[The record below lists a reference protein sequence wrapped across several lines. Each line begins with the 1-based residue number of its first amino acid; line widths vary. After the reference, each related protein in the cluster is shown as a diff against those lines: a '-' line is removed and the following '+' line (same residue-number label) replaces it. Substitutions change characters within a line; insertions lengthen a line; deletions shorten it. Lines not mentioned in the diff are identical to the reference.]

1 MIARALLS
9 VTDKTGLVDFAR
21 ALHQFGVELVS
32 TGGTAKAIATAGIPV
47 RDVSEVTGFPEM
59 MDGRLKTIHPRI
71 AGGML
76 ARRDQPAHLAAM
88 REHGIP
94 PIDLVCVNLYEFEK
108 VAAQTGVTVE
118 QLIEN
123 IDIGGPTMIRAAAKN
138 YESVG
143 VVTSPADYDE
153 TIRLLR
159 EHGELPPAYR
169 WELARKA
176 FARTAAYD
184 RAITARLAQID
195 APPATLPA
203 TLDLQVPK
211 AFDLRYGENPHQ
223 SAALYS
229 TRATGIAGAEQ
240 LQGKELSYNNLV
252 DLDAAWQLINEFT
265 ELPACAIIK
274 HTNPCGCAEANT
286 LVEAYALAL
295 EADPI
300 SAFGGVLAFNRPLDA
315 ATATEV
321 AKLFTEAIAAPGYR
335 DEALQ
340 ILAAKKNLRVLRV
353 ATTDLAEPVVKSI
366 SGGYLVQT
374 ADRAQL
380 ADARVVTERQ
390 PTPEEWHALR
400 FGWKVVKHL
409 KSNAILYARPGQ
421 AVSAGAGQMSR
432 VDSVKVGAMK
442 SHLPLTGSV
451 VASDAFFPFPDGL
464 EEAAKHGITAAIQ
477 PGGSVKDPD
486 VIAAANRLG
495 LAMVFTGVRHFRH

>member
-9 VTDKTGLVDFAR
+9 VTNKTGLVDFAR
-21 ALHQFGVELVS
+21 ALHDLGVELIS
-32 TGGTAKAIATAGIPV
+32 TGGTAKAIAGGGIPV
-47 RDVSEVTGFPEM
+47 RDVSDVTGFPEM
-59 MDGRLKTIHPRI
+59 MDGRLKTIHPLI

-76 ARRDQPAHLAAM
+76 ARRDQPSHMAAM

-94 PIDLVCVNLYEFEK
+94 AIDLVVVNLYEFEK
-108 VAAQTGVTVE
+108 VAAQADVTLE
-118 QLIEN
+118 QMIEN

-153 TIRLLR
+153 VILLLR
-159 EHGELPPAYR
+159 EHGELPHAYR
-169 WELARKA
+169 WGLARKA
-176 FARTAAYD
+176 FACTAAYD
-184 RAITARLAQID
+184 RAIAAKLALVAGD
-195 APPATLPA
+195 PVP
-203 TLDLQVPK
+203 LDLHIPK
-211 AFDLRYGENPHQ
+211 AFNLRYGENPHQ

-229 TRATGIAGAEQ
+229 LRASGIAGAKQ

-274 HTNPCGCAEANT
+274 HTNPCGCAEATT
-286 LVEAYALAL
+286 LVEAYARAL

-300 SAFGGVLAFNRPLDA
+300 SAFGGVLAFNRPLDG

-321 AKLFTEAIAAPGYR
+321 AKLFTEAIAAPGYSA
-335 DEALQ
+335 EALA
-340 ILAAKKNLRVLRV
+340 ILGAKKNLRVLSILR
-353 ATTDLAEPVVKSI
+353 TNLDEPVVKSI

-380 ADARVVTERQ
+380 VEARVVTERE
-390 PTPEEWHALR
+390 PTAEEWHALK

-409 KSNAILYARPGQ
+409 KSNAILYARAGQ

-432 VDSVKVGAMK
+432 VDSVKVGALK
-442 SHLPLTGSV
+442 SHLPLAGTV